1 MKKINFTDVNPLSKK
16 EALLV
21 EKEIINTIK
30 KKDFILGQNV
40 TKFEKTFS
48 NMVNSRYAIGCANG
62 TDALIL
68 ALKSLNLKKNHEVII
83 PGMTY
88 ISTGLCVTLNNL
100 KLIFADVDDST
111 GLISFESIKKK
122 LSKNTRVIIPVNL
135 YGQKI
140 DTKVLRKIVGKKIF
154 IIEDSAQSHFAS
166 NCTKCKNNNHL
177 LCYKKEKN
185 NKYTDIS
192 CYSFYPAKNLGA
204 YGDGGMI
211 TTNNINLYKKISILR
226 NLGTV
231 KKNVHLYEGINSRL
245 DTLQASILLK
255 KINLTPK
262 YNNYRRKISNYYDE
276 KLDLVG
282 DIKLTNTDPGSS
294 RHLYVIRTKYREKL
308 AKFLKNKNVHCQ
320 LHYPYSLNKVGALK
334 DRVKSIKLPISERW
348 ARECI
353 SLPLH
358 PKIGINEV
366 NYVIKMIKEFFTKN
380 GRYNNF

>member
-1 MKKINFTDVNPLSKK
+1 VKKVNFTDVNPLSKK
-16 EALLV
+16 EAFLV
-21 EKEIINTIK
+21 KKEIINTIK

-40 TKFEKTFS
+40 IKFEKRFS
-48 NMVNSRYAIGCANG
+48 DMSNSRYAIGCANG

-68 ALKSLNLKKNHEVII
+68 ALKSLNLKKNHEIII

-88 ISTGLCVTLNNL
+88 ISTGLCVALNNL
-100 KLIFADVDDST
+100 KLIFADVDDDT

-122 LSKNTRVIIPVNL
+122 LSKNTRAIIPVNL
-135 YGQKI
+135 YGQKVDI
-140 DTKVLRKIVGKKIF
+140 KLLRKIVGKKIF

-166 NCTKCKNNNHL
+166 NCKNCKKNSHL

-185 NKYTDIS
+185 HKYSDLS

-204 YGDGGMI
+204 YGDAGLV

-276 KLDLVG
+276 ELGCVG
-282 DIKLTNTDPGSS
+282 DIKLTITDPGSS
-294 RHLYVIRTKYREKL
+294 RHLYVIRTKYRDKL
-308 AKFLKNKNVHCQ
+308 GKFLKSKNVHCQ
-320 LHYPYSLNKVGALK
+320 IHYAYSMNKAGALRAK
-334 DRVKSIKLPISERW
+334 AKNIKLPTSERW
-348 ARECI
+348 AKKCI

-358 PKIGINEV
+358 PRIKISEV
-366 NYVIKMIKEFFTKN
+366 NYVIKIIKKFFAKN
-380 GRYNNF
+380 GKYNNF